1 MINIVLFGPLG
12 SGKGTQAKKIAD
24 KYGFIHFSTGELLRE
39 EIRKQTK
46 IGKKIKSIVNSGALV
61 PDDIME
67 EIVENFLKENCNTK
81 GIIFDGFPRTL
92 RQAKMLDEELE
103 KYNLLL
109 DLIIKLDVPEEIIKS
124 HLLYRAQKEGR
135 TDDNEAIISKRL
147 KYYYRDTL
155 PVLDYYKQTNKN
167 IVSICGHR
175 DVDIVFN
182 DICLHIDKILLQ
194 KMQI

>member
-92 RQAKMLDEELE
+92 RQAKMPDEELE

-124 HLLYRAQKEGR
+124 RLLYRAQKEGR

>member
-124 HLLYRAQKEGR
+124 RLLYRAQKEGR

>member
-1 MINIVLFGPLG
+1 
-12 SGKGTQAKKIAD
+12 
-24 KYGFIHFSTGELLRE
+24 
-39 EIRKQTK
+39 QTK

-124 HLLYRAQKEGR
+124 RLLYRAQKEGR
-135 TDDNEAIISKRL
+135 TDDNEAIIS
-147 KYYYRDTL
+147 
-155 PVLDYYKQTNKN
+155 
-167 IVSICGHR
+167 
-175 DVDIVFN
+175 
-182 DICLHIDKILLQ
+182 
-194 KMQI
+194 

>member
-1 MINIVLFGPLG
+1 
-12 SGKGTQAKKIAD
+12 
-24 KYGFIHFSTGELLRE
+24 
-39 EIRKQTK
+39 
-46 IGKKIKSIVNSGALV
+46 
-61 PDDIME
+61 ME

-124 HLLYRAQKEGR
+124 RLLYRAQKEGR

>member
-92 RQAKMLDEELE
+92 RQAKMPDEELE

>member
-1 MINIVLFGPLG
+1 MINIVLFGPLS

-124 HLLYRAQKEGR
+124 RLLYRAQKEGR

>member
-39 EIRKQTK
+39 EIRKQIK

-124 HLLYRAQKEGR
+124 RLLYRAQKEGR